1 MGITLNP
8 PTKKELAGGSLLYC
22 LPPHLRCTSGY
33 IIHPTAILGWLC
45 HWCPQVESWAG
56 AGDAESRQW
65 NTDSELALA
74 SFFEKTSLKLPGG
87 FRSRSQV
94 RLYLQKQAASQ
105 GDVVVLHGQVQRCAP
120 RLLLL
125 SIDFC
130 PGSHQQQQTWQA
142 IAHHSY
148 VDGI

>member
-1 MGITLNP
+1 MGRRVTISTSQQDYMKFNEAKFL
-8 PTKKELAGGSLLYC
+8 TFSMLLFC
-22 LPPHLRCTSGY
+22 SVCNN
-33 IIHPTAILGWLC
+33 
-45 HWCPQVESWAG
+45 EKSWAG

-65 NTDSELALA
+65 NTDSELALE

-142 IAHHSY
+142 SAHHSY